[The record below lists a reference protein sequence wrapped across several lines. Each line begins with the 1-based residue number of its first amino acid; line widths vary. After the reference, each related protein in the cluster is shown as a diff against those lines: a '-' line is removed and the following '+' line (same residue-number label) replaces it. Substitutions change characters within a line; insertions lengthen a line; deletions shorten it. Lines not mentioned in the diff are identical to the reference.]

1 MLIFEVMAFVGAVL
15 VGMGLMLG
23 IAAVAFVIL
32 LLEGEEE

>member
-1 MLIFEVMAFVGAVL
+1 MLIFEVMTFVGAVL

-32 LLEGEEE
+32 LLDGEEE

>member
-1 MLIFEVMAFVGAVL
+1 MLIFEVMTFVGAVL